1 MAVHKRI
8 YRPYAGRYTGEKY
21 RFLVITRFALR
32 TLFDS
37 RPLLAFF
44 VACNIPF
51 ILFLLAIYINSS
63 PAARALLDMKNA
75 NLLTIDNFFFLRYLI
90 FQGTLSFLLTSW
102 VGPGLV
108 SADLS
113 NDALPLYLAR
123 PLTRIEYIVGK
134 FSVILILISAITW
147 IPGTILI
154 ALQASLAPAA
164 WLQKYY
170 WLFGSM
176 FVGSLLWISVMGLL
190 SLTLSAWVR
199 WRIVATASM
208 LGVFFVLAGFGGA
221 LNEVLR
227 TKWGNVLNLGFVINR
242 VWFSLFRIEPFSGFR
257 NPIFD
262 LPASSAWIALI
273 VLAFLCMFMLNRKLR
288 AREVV
293 R

>member
-1 MAVHKRI
+1 MSVHKRI
-8 YRPYAGRYTGEKY
+8 YRPYAGRFTGEKY

-32 TLFDS
+32 SLFDS

-51 ILFLLAIYINSS
+51 IFFLLAIYINSS
-63 PAARALLDMKNA
+63 TAARALLDMKNA
-75 NLLTIDNFFFLRYLI
+75 NLTVDNFFFLRYLI

-108 SADLS
+108 SVDLS
-113 NDALPLYLAR
+113 NDALPLYLSR
-123 PLTRIEYIVGK
+123 PLTRVEYLLGK
-134 FSVILILISAITW
+134 FSVILLLISAITW
-147 IPGTILI
+147 VPGMILL

-164 WLQKYY
+164 WVQKYY

-176 FVGSLLWISVMGLL
+176 FVSSMLWIGVIGLL

-199 WRIVATASM
+199 WRIVATAAM
-208 LGVFFVLAGFGGA
+208 LGVFFVLAGFGQA

-227 TKWGNVLNLGFVINR
+227 TRWGNLLNLGFVINR
-242 VWFSLFRIEPFSGFR
+242 VWFDLFRMEPLNGLR

-262 LPASSAWIALI
+262 IPAGQAWISLIALG
-273 VLAFLCMFMLNRKLR
+273 ALCLFMLDRKLR